1 MAIVIDISSRVTA
14 KVGCIMKTAER
25 LTLLNAMNPQQ
36 ILENMGVEDQF
47 PIDIAGI
54 IKTLG
59 IKIIP
64 YDFTEMEQRAE
75 FAKYVLQN
83 GRILG
88 AVTAT
93 DDAIGIFYKKDDRPN
108 RIRFTLAHELAH
120 CCLHM
125 RPDNYIS
132 HVDYR
137 TSEKA
142 QVGMEYDANVF
153 AGELLMPED
162 AVVYA
167 QKNLLVPY
175 LRSLSKIFG
184 VSDAVM
190 KARLDY
196 LDLKYIEG

>member
-1 MAIVIDISSRVTA
+1 MAKVIDISSRPTA
-14 KVGCIMKTAER
+14 KVGCTLKTAER
-25 LTLLNAMNPQQ
+25 LSILNAMKPQQ
-36 ILENMGVEDQF
+36 ILENIGVEDQF

-64 YDFTEMEQRAE
+64 FDFSKMEQSAE
-75 FAKYVLQN
+75 YAKYVLQN

-142 QVGMEYDANVF
+142 QDGMEDDANVF

-167 QKNLLVPY
+167 QKNLVAPY
-175 LRSLSKIFG
+175 LSSLSKIFG

-196 LDLKYIEG
+196 LDLKYIED

>member
-1 MAIVIDISSRVTA
+1 MAIVIDISSRTTA
-14 KVGCIMKTAER
+14 KVGCTLKTAER
-25 LTLLNAMNPQQ
+25 LAILNAMNPQL
-36 ILENMGVEDQF
+36 ILENIGVEDQF

-54 IKTLG
+54 IKALG
-59 IKIIP
+59 IKILP
-64 YDFTEMEQRAE
+64 YDFSKMEQSAE
-75 FAKYVLQN
+75 YAKYVLQN

-108 RIRFTLAHELAH
+108 RIRFTLAHELGY

-125 RPDNYIS
+125 RPYSYNS

-142 QVGMEYDANVF
+142 QEGMEYDANVF

-167 QKNLLVPY
+167 QKNLVIPY

-184 VSDAVM
+184 VSDVVM

-196 LDLKYIEG
+196 LGLKYISN